1 MWWRSYALWF
11 TRQWAASFEGG
22 KRNLSLW
29 AEYKPLVAAGNKVQL
44 FVSTLQCIPL
54 ILSAEP
60 WTGISWVLLRSL
72 NSFLLFLSDLKE
84 CNGQTIKCA
93 VGSCGHS
100 YVQTS
105 LHMMER
111 CLEHVLCLK
120 HWQLSIWQA
129 DFITLKTLLRNEI
142 KKNCNFN
149 DQNLLVMWW
158 WIKVFTK

>member
-11 TRQWAASFEGG
+11 TMQWAASFEGG

-105 LHMMER
+105 LHMISSR
-111 CLEHVLCLK
+111 EHGEMSRTC
-120 HWQLSIWQA
+120 
-129 DFITLKTLLRNEI
+129 FMFKTLTTFYNASWLYNLKNLV
-142 KKNCNFN
+142 KKCN
-149 DQNLLVMWW
+149 
-158 WIKVFTK
+158 

>member
-105 LHMMER
+105 LHMISSR
-111 CLEHVLCLK
+111 EHGEMSRTCFMFKMLTTFYMASWIYNLK
-120 HWQLSIWQA
+120 NLV
-129 DFITLKTLLRNEI
+129 
-142 KKNCNFN
+142 KKCN
-149 DQNLLVMWW
+149 
-158 WIKVFTK
+158 

>member
-11 TRQWAASFEGG
+11 TMQWAASFEGG

-105 LHMMER
+105 LHMISSR
-111 CLEHVLCLK
+111 EHGEMSRTC
-120 HWQLSIWQA
+120 
-129 DFITLKTLLRNEI
+129 FMFKTLTTFYMASWLYNLKNLV
-142 KKNCNFN
+142 KKCN
-149 DQNLLVMWW
+149 
-158 WIKVFTK
+158 

>member
-11 TRQWAASFEGG
+11 TMQWAASFEGG

-29 AEYKPLVAAGNKVQL
+29 VEYKPLVAAGNKVQL

-105 LHMMER
+105 LHMISSR
-111 CLEHVLCLK
+111 EHGEMSRTC
-120 HWQLSIWQA
+120 
-129 DFITLKTLLRNEI
+129 FMFKTLTTFYMASWLYNLKNLV
-142 KKNCNFN
+142 KKCN
-149 DQNLLVMWW
+149 
-158 WIKVFTK
+158 